1 LPSEILTAEVVDQLG
16 QRYGKLPT
24 DILGAGVENWAIA
37 KRADLGAY
45 ARQGKP
51 KNGS

>member
-1 LPSEILTAEVVDQLG
+1 MA

-24 DILGAGVENWAIA
+24 EILDASVENWAIA
-37 KRADLGAY
+37 RRADLGAY

-51 KNGS
+51 KDG